1 VAPQTGEHVKS
12 HGNGNGNV
20 NRNGSGLNPE

>member
-1 VAPQTGEHVKS
+1 LRDW

-20 NRNGSGLNPE
+20 NVGLFGLGGRGVSRF